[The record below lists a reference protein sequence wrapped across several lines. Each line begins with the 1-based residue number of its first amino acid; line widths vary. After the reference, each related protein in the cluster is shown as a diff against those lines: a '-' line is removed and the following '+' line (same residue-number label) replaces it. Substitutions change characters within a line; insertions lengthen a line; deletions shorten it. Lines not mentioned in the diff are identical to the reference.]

1 MPGNFD
7 LTSGKTIN
15 LHKPASGLKTITN
28 DSDPQITNKYIIIAA
43 RHIIRKNM
51 HETILEIS
59 TDSTSDTKLY
69 NTTQQMDEALDFGLG
84 DYTTST
90 GNIA

>member
-1 MPGNFD
+1 
-7 LTSGKTIN
+7 
-15 LHKPASGLKTITN
+15 
-28 DSDPQITNKYIIIAA
+28 
-43 RHIIRKNM
+43 M